1 MGWIVQRKIIKFYE
15 IFEIFTIRFLKFS
28 LKSFLQLQIIIIAWH
43 TVCHTVPVASLSA
56 LGPWAPPAERGPSLE
71 SIYRVSLT
79 VDLCE
84 GNKIISLKKLFYHS
98 QLGHLKKKKNPG
110 PWARVIHILPRCHDI
125 MILLGTRAFQFGQK
139 KFLFDS
145 IRFSLPNRFFRF
157 YSIRQSDK
165 FAACTLIFK

>member
-1 MGWIVQRKIIKFYE
+1 M
-15 IFEIFTIRFLKFS
+15 KFS
-28 LKSFLQLQIIIIAWH
+28 KFSRSGFWNFHWIFFLQLQIIIIAWH

-84 GNKIISLKKLFYHS
+84 GNKIISLKKFILP
-98 QLGHLKKKKNPG
+98 QPVGAPQKEKNPG

-125 MILLGTRAFQFGQK
+125 VTLLGTRAFQFGEK